1 MVRQLVRP
9 RRNYRRMRVIDSH
22 TAGEPTR
29 VIVDGGPDLGTR
41 SLVERAARLE
51 AEHRDFCDAVLLEP
65 RGHEAMVGALLV
77 EPSDTECVAAV
88 IYFNTLQ
95 IYFKLMLFA

>member
-1 MVRQLVRP
+1 
-9 RRNYRRMRVIDSH
+9 MRVIDSH

-29 VIVDGGPDLGTR
+29 VIIDGGPDLGTR

-51 AEHRDFCDAVLLEP
+51 AEHQDFCDAVLLEP

-77 EPSDTECVAAV
+77 EPSDTECDYRHCCHTSPSWPDNPRKV
-88 IYFNTLQ
+88 
-95 IYFKLMLFA
+95 